1 MHRDDDL
8 LKPKEAAAYLHT
20 TENSLRSLRSVGK
33 GPPFHKPD
41 GWHTFYKRSELD
53 AYQASC
59 GPSGRKKRMDRAA
72 AEEKRAAPGSTPAR
86 P

>member
-1 MHRDDDL
+1 MPNEDEFL
-8 LKPKEAAAYLHT
+8 TPKQAAEYLHT

-33 GPPFHKPD
+33 GPPFHKPN
-41 GWHTFYKRSELD
+41 GWHALYKKSELD

-59 GPSGRKKRMDRAA
+59 GPSARKYRMQRAVS
-72 AEEKRAAPGSTPAR
+72 EKERAAPGSTPAR